1 MHKVAHIPLR
11 DLNPLL
17 TCALCQGYLIDATTI
32 EECLHSFCK
41 SCIIKFLERLNTCP
55 VCGTLL
61 HKTRPQY
68 AIRSDHVLQA
78 IVYKLVPNLFENEMS
93 LRRGFYSKLPFSERR
108 SLSPEK
114 RGDLTLNIYKPNEE
128 ERLSVELEY
137 WRTGDPATD
146 CLSPDLPAGHT
157 TYLLCPAGLTIGHLE
172 KLIRLKFELKPGF
185 HEVAVFFSSDDYF
198 SPDYTLSDLACL
210 YSWRRQHPMKI
221 YFSVIR
227 TDSDKSPAPSPS
239 SPPCSPALSALNRK
253 LTVSE
258 TTAVESEP
266 KKRPSLKFSTPEALS
281 NAPNQ
286 ALPHSATPT
295 ELSTQLSTTGPKLAL
310 LANGW
315 G

>member
-1 MHKVAHIPLR
+1 
-11 DLNPLL
+11 
-17 TCALCQGYLIDATTI
+17 
-32 EECLHSFCK
+32 
-41 SCIIKFLERLNTCP
+41 
-55 VCGTLL
+55 
-61 HKTRPQY
+61 
-68 AIRSDHVLQA
+68 
-78 IVYKLVPNLFENEMS
+78 MS

-114 RGDLTLNIYKPNEE
+114 RGDVTLNTYKPNEE

-137 WRTGDPATD
+137 WRTGDSTTD
-146 CLSPDLPAGHT
+146 CLSPGLTAGHT

-227 TDSDKSPAPSPS
+227 TDSDKSPVLSPS
-239 SPPCSPALSALNRK
+239 SPPYPPALSALSRK
-253 LTVSE
+253 SPISSTAAIE
-258 TTAVESEP
+258 TEP
-266 KKRPSLKFSTPEALS
+266 KKRPSLKLPSPEALS
-281 NAPNQ
+281 DTPNQ
-286 ALPHSATPT
+286 VLPHVSAPAD
-295 ELSTQLSTTGPKLAL
+295 LSSQLSTTGQQLPL